1 MKYREGTSMADH
13 LNDMQGII
21 EQLSRMGI
29 NFDNETLALLVLAS
43 LPESWETL
51 KISITNS
58 APNGIVNMESVK
70 SGVLNEEMRRRAQ
83 GSTSS
88 QQDVLVAESRG
99 RSQFRGTKSRD
110 KSRGKSNK
118 YANVECHHCK

>member
-13 LNDMQGII
+13 LNDMQGIV
-21 EQLSRMGI
+21 EQLSRMDI

-43 LPESWETL
+43 LPESWEIL

-58 APNGIVNMESVK
+58 APNSVVNMKFVK
-70 SGVLNEEMRRRAQ
+70 SGVLNEKMRRKAQ

-88 QQDVLVAESRG
+88 Q
-99 RSQFRGTKSRD
+99 
-110 KSRGKSNK
+110 
-118 YANVECHHCK
+118 